1 MTQRCPPDTG
11 LAAPEI
17 PSRVLAFWTVP
28 RVSRRFFPVWQRNL
42 LVWRRYL
49 LERVLSNIVEPLITL
64 VAFGYG
70 LGAFLPQIDGVQ
82 YLPYLAGGTLCVSVM
97 YSAKFESLWG
107 AYSRMEVQH
116 TWAAIMNAPV
126 SIDDILLG
134 ELAWAATK
142 SLLTGAVML
151 LVVWALGVAHTPWAL
166 LVLPL
171 SFLAGMS
178 FSAMALIV
186 NARAK
191 GWDTLSTYFTVVVT
205 PMIFLGGVFFP
216 LSRLPSWLQEIS
228 IFLPLT
234 ALVQLV
240 RPLLLDRVPEAVGF
254 NLALL
259 LFYAFACYFVA
270 VGLSRRRLLR

>member
-1 MTQRCPPDTG
+1 MTDP
-11 LAAPEI
+11 A
-17 PSRVLAFWTVP
+17 AFWRVP
-28 RVSRRFFPVWQRNL
+28 RISRRFIPVWQRNL

-49 LERVLSNIVEPLITL
+49 LERILSNIVEPAITL

-70 LGAFLPQIDGVQ
+70 LGTLLPQIDGVA
-82 YLPYLAGGTLCVSVM
+82 YLPYLAAGTLCVSVM

-116 TWAAIMNAPV
+116 TWGAIMNAPV
-126 SIDDILLG
+126 AIDDILLG

-142 SLLTGAVML
+142 SLLTGTAML
-151 LVVWALGVAHTPWAL
+151 LIVWALGLARTPWAL
-166 LVLPL
+166 FVLPL
-171 SFLAGMS
+171 SFIAGLS

-186 NARAK
+186 NALAK

-216 LSRLPSWLQEIS
+216 LSRLPPWLQEIS
-228 IFLPLT
+228 GFLPLT

-240 RPLLLDRVPEAVGF
+240 RPLMLERVPQDAAF
-254 NLALL
+254 HLALL
-259 LFYAFACYFVA
+259 LCYALGSFFIAL
-270 VGLSRRRLLR
+270 GLSRRRLLR